1 MIFSPFFSCVLTKFY
16 AKIHIFSKKGN
27 KKMIKKFLSGVFLM
41 FMGALPAHADLYYA
55 SGIAVQADADNPV
68 QAKQMALEQG
78 QRTAFAKVVRKLLG
92 QDKDFFVADLP
103 IQDIVN
109 QVRDISIQNEKNTA
123 QSYWAE
129 INVHFNE
136 KNVQDFLTNHNQEY
150 LKTEPPTYLVI
161 PVMIVGNRF
170 YGLEDDNVF
179 YQHLRQTDTL
189 SDFYQMVLPV
199 GDVDEMVAVH
209 QALGNSQYQ
218 GLMDLVNR
226 YGANRVLLVWASPK
240 TENNWRLTTKVVP
253 DEKIT
258 HQNVDV
264 DDWYGT
270 LSLDEAWQQMLDKME
285 DNWRQADSAEVKDN
299 TYYARLD
306 EPSLQMWAKDEK
318 KFRQLEFLQDLT
330 VRGAYQNQILMSF
343 SFVGSNQELT
353 ENWDKAGWTWQSDL
367 TGPGGTLTRKEV
379 YYE

>member
-1 MIFSPFFSCVLTKFY
+1 
-16 AKIHIFSKKGN
+16 
-27 KKMIKKFLSGVFLM
+27 MIKKFLSGIFLM
-41 FMGALPAHADLYYA
+41 SVCAFPVHADMYYA
-55 SGIAVQADADNPV
+55 TDIAVQADADNPV
-68 QAKQMALEQG
+68 QAKQSALEQG

-92 QDKDFFVADLP
+92 QDKYFFVADLP

-136 KNVQDFLTNHNQEY
+136 KNVQDFLTNHNQDF
-150 LKTEPPTYLVI
+150 LKTEPPKYLVI
-161 PVMIVGNRF
+161 PVMMSGNRML
-170 YGLEDDNVF
+170 GVEDDNVF
-179 YQHLRQTDTL
+179 YQYLRQKDIL

-209 QALGNSQYQ
+209 QALQSGQYQ
-218 GLMDLVNR
+218 TLMPLVER
-226 YGANRVLLVWASPK
+226 YGVDRLLIVFANPK
-240 TENNWRLTTKVVP
+240 TEANWRLTTTVVP

-264 DDWYGT
+264 DDWYST
-270 LSLDEAWQQMLDKME
+270 VSLDEAWQQMLDKME
-285 DNWRQADSAEVKDN
+285 QNWRQADSIELKDN

-318 KFRQLEFLQDLT
+318 KFRQLEFLKDLT
-330 VRGAYQNQILMSF
+330 LRGAYQDQILLSF
-343 SFVGSNQELT
+343 SFIGTAQELS
-353 ENWDKAGWTWQSDL
+353 ENWDKAGWTWRPDL

>member
-1 MIFSPFFSCVLTKFY
+1 
-16 AKIHIFSKKGN
+16 
-27 KKMIKKFLSGVFLM
+27 MIKKFLSGIFLM
-41 FMGALPAHADLYYA
+41 SVCAFPVHADMYYA
-55 SGIAVQADADNPV
+55 TDIAVQADADNPTM
-68 QAKQMALEQG
+68 AKQSALEQG
-78 QRTAFAKVVRKLLG
+78 QRLAFSKTMRKLLG
-92 QDKDFFVADLP
+92 QNKDFFVADLP

-109 QVRDISIQNEKNTA
+109 LVRDISIQNEKNTA

-150 LKTEPPTYLVI
+150 LKTEPPKYLVI
-161 PVMIVGNRF
+161 PVMIAGNRF

-179 YQHLRQTDTL
+179 YQYLRQKDIL
-189 SDFYQMVLPV
+189 SDFYQMVSPV

-209 QALGNSQYQ
+209 QALQSGQYQ
-218 GLMDLVNR
+218 TLMDLANR